1 MRPSRFTLFTL
12 AFSFGLAFL
21 VSGCGGGE
29 NSDTAEMRRPASER
43 QYYVIG
49 TNPNYPP
56 MQFVDPETGE
66 MVGFEIELMHAIAE
80 AGGFEIRWR
89 SVEWRGIFAALDAGD
104 IDAIISAA
112 TITEERKQRFNF
124 SEPYFTISQRLVV
137 RRGDLDKIND
147 ISDIEGKPIGVQLA
161 TTGQILVEEQYP
173 NWEVATYNNAPLA
186 FADLRTGRIFGFMVD
201 SPVAEEYG
209 RVNPEAAELFAPLPF
224 DFSEE
229 HYGIVVRKRDTHLLE
244 MINEGLRKVQEAGI
258 DIDLQAK
265 WIK

>member
-1 MRPSRFTLFTL
+1 MMTTKIPKCLL
-12 AFSFGLAFL
+12 AIPCALAL
-21 VSGCGGGE
+21 LLSACGGG
-29 NSDTAEMRRPASER
+29 NSDHEEMRRAEDDR
-43 QYYVIG
+43 RYYVIG

-56 MQFVDPETGE
+56 MQMVDPDTGE
-66 MVGFEIELMHAIAE
+66 MVGFEIDLMNAIAE

-112 TITEERKQRFNF
+112 TITEERRKRFDF
-124 SEPYFTISQRLVV
+124 SNPYFKISQRVVV
-137 RRGDLDKIND
+137 RRDDLGKVSEISDLDDKT
-147 ISDIEGKPIGVQLA
+147 IGVQLA

-173 NWEVATYNNAPLA
+173 HWDVATYNNAPLA

-201 SPVAEEYG
+201 EPVAEEYG

-224 DFSEE
+224 IFSEE
-229 HYGIVVRKRDTHLLE
+229 EYGIVVRKNQPRLLN

-258 DIDLQAK
+258 DIDLQEK
-265 WIK
+265 WIQ